1 MPGTEVNGCEGSCGS
16 CGKEDREALYK
27 KGVEHILKKGV
38 EHILKPA
45 LDLTKCPACKHDKHI
60 GRVCGAE
67 VDVTASG
74 DGMIEPVRCSCHE
87 EARKASTGKCKGY
100 HLLPWDALEELAR
113 VYEYGAKKYA
123 PNSWRDVPNAI
134 EEYTNAM
141 FRHIRA
147 VSEGRVWDEE
157 AAALGFKIR
166 HQSMVLWNAAA
177 VTALTQKRDN
187 VS

>member
-1 MPGTEVNGCEGSCGS
+1 MMAATTKRLHKDAMNAQFEGPLTARAMLIPG
-16 CGKEDREALYK
+16 
-27 KGVEHILKKGV
+27 GV
-38 EHILKPA
+38 

-60 GRVCGAE
+60 GRVCGTE
-67 VDVTASG
+67 VDVTVTDAG
-74 DGMIEPVRCSCHE
+74 VEPIRCPCHE
-87 EARKASTGKCKGY
+87 EARKASTGKCKGF

-147 VSEGRVWDEE
+147 VAEGRVWDEE
-157 AAALGFKIR
+157 AAVLGYRIR

-177 VTALTQKRDN
+177 VTALTQKRDI
-187 VS
+187 VP